1 MTQAQV
7 SKFLESNPN
16 RWFTYN
22 YLIKKLKSGCIPANI
37 RRMEKFE
44 EVDVVSLN
52 IKGRRRNIVRYKIE
66 GRNIDEKNIH
76 LPTL

>member
-7 SKFLESNPN
+7 SKFLESHPN
-16 RWFTYN
+16 KWFTYN
-22 YLIKKLKSGCIPANI
+22 YLIKKLKSRCIPANI

-44 EVDVVSLN
+44 EVDMVSLN
-52 IKGRRRNIVRYKIE
+52 IEGRRRNIVRYKIE

-76 LPTL
+76 LST